1 MSFFFYDLETSGF
14 SPRSARIVQFAGQ
27 RTDMTL
33 RPVGDPVNIFIKLT
47 PDVLPDPE
55 AVLVTGITPQI
66 TLAEGVTEAE
76 FLKTFYDT
84 VVADDTIFL
93 GFNSIRFDDE
103 FMRFINY
110 RNFYDAYKWQWQNG
124 CSRWDLLDVVRMTR
138 ALRPEGINWPF
149 DSSGR
154 PANRLG
160 LLAEVNKL
168 NHTNAHDA
176 LSDVNATIALAQL
189 IRQKQPKLFDFLLA
203 VRDKQKVA
211 ELVMADQPFVYSSG
225 TYPSEFEKTTVAAV
239 VVQPSERQNVI
250 VFDLR
255 SDPDELADLSVA
267 ELAKRWQAKTSD
279 KVMPLPV
286 RLLQF
291 NRCPAVAPLSVLDD
305 PSRARL
311 QLDKAVIDDHF
322 RKLKSLKGFGEK
334 LIEALELRD
343 KQRQTEWTS
352 DDQSVDGQ
360 LYDGFF
366 DSHDNNLLAAV
377 RAASPDELGDF
388 IDQVHDPR
396 LQAMLPLYKARNY
409 PAHLT
414 AEEREAWET
423 FCQTRL
429 LSGQTSSRL
438 AKYMQRI
445 QELASTINDPA
456 QTYILEELRLYG
468 ESIMPAEL

>member
-14 SPRSARIVQFAGQ
+14 NPRLARIVQFAGQ
-27 RTDMTL
+27 RTDMEL
-33 RPVGDPVNIFIKLT
+33 RPIGDPVNIFIKLT

-66 TLAEGVTEAE
+66 TLAEGITEAE
-76 FLKTFYDT
+76 FLTTFYNT

-93 GFNSIRFDDE
+93 GFNSVRFDDE

-138 ALRPEGINWPF
+138 ALRPGGINWPF

-168 NHTNAHDA
+168 NHSNAHDA

-189 IRQKQPKLFDFLLA
+189 IRQKQPKLFDFLLS

-211 ELVMADQPFVYSSG
+211 ELVMDNQPFVYSSG
-225 TYPSEFEKTTVAAV
+225 TYPGEFEKTTVAAV
-239 VVQPSERQNVI
+239 VVQPSERQTAI

-255 SDPDELADLSVA
+255 FDPGDFSNLSVA
-267 ELAKRWQAKTSD
+267 ELAKRWQEKSSD
-279 KVMPLPV
+279 STAPLPV
-286 RLLQF
+286 KLLQF

-305 PSRARL
+305 PSRKRL
-311 QLDKAVIDDHF
+311 QLDKVVVGNHF
-322 RKLKSLKGFGEK
+322 KKLKSLKGFSEK

-360 LYDGFF
+360 LYDGFL
-366 DSHDNNLLAAV
+366 DSHDSNLLAAI
-377 RAASPDELGDF
+377 RAANPDELADF
-388 IDQVHDPR
+388 MDQIHDPR
-396 LQAMLPLYKARNY
+396 LQALLPLYKARNY
-409 PAHLT
+409 PSRLT
-414 AEEREAWET
+414 AEEREVWEA

-445 QELASTINDPA
+445 QELAAANNDHS

-468 ESIMPAEL
+468 ESIIPVEL

>member
-1 MSFFFYDLETSGF
+1 ME
-14 SPRSARIVQFAGQ
+14 
-27 RTDMTL
+27 L
-33 RPVGDPVNIFIKLT
+33 RPIDNPVNLFIKLT
-47 PDVLPDPE
+47 PDILPDPE
-55 AVLVTGITPQI
+55 AVLVTGITPQM
-66 TLAEGVTEAE
+66 TLADGVTEAE
-76 FLKTFYDT
+76 FLTTFYDT

-149 DSSGR
+149 DSTGH

-189 IRQKQPKLFDFLLA
+189 VRRKQPKLFDFLLSL
-203 VRDKQKVA
+203 RDKQKVA
-211 ELVMADQPFVYSSG
+211 ELVMGDQPFVYSSG
-225 TYPSEFEKTTVAAV
+225 TYPSEFEKTTVAAF
-239 VVQPSERQNVI
+239 VVQPSERQTAI

-255 SDPDELADLSVA
+255 FNPDEFANLSVA
-267 ELAKRWQAKTSD
+267 ELARRWQVKASD
-279 KVMPLPV
+279 DAPSLPIK
-286 RLLQF
+286 LLQF
-291 NRCPAVAPLSVLDD
+291 NRCPAVAPLGVLDG
-305 PSRARL
+305 PCRKRL
-311 QLDKAVIDDHF
+311 QLDEAVINDHF
-322 RKLKSLKGFGEK
+322 GKLKGLKGFAEK

-366 DSHDNNLLAAV
+366 DSHDSNLLPVIRVAK
-377 RAASPDELGDF
+377 PDELGDF
-388 IDQVHDPR
+388 IAQIHDPR
-396 LQAMLPLYKARNY
+396 LQALLPLYKARNY
-409 PAHLT
+409 PANLT

-438 AKYMQRI
+438 AKYMQHI
-445 QELASTINDPA
+445 QELASTTND
-456 QTYILEELRLYG
+456 QTQRYILEELRLYG
-468 ESIMPAEL
+468 ESIIPVEL

>member
-1 MSFFFYDLETSGF
+1 M
-14 SPRSARIVQFAGQ
+14 QFAGQ
-27 RTDMTL
+27 RTDMEL

-55 AVLVTGITPQI
+55 AILVTGITPQI

-76 FLKTFYDT
+76 FLTTFYNT

-103 FMRFINY
+103 FMRFMHY

-138 ALRPEGINWPF
+138 ALRPQGINWPF

-176 LSDVNATIALAQL
+176 LGDVNATIALAQL
-189 IRQKQPKLFDFLLA
+189 IYQRQPKLFDFLLSM
-203 VRDKQKVA
+203 RDKQKVS
-211 ELVMADQPFVYSSG
+211 ELVLSDQPFVYSSG
-225 TYPSEFEKTTVAAV
+225 IYPSEFEKTTVAAA
-239 VVQPSERQNVI
+239 VVQPSERQTAI

-255 SDPDELADLSVA
+255 FDPDEFSGLSVS
-267 ELAKRWQAKTSD
+267 ELAKRWQEKTSD
-279 KVMPLPV
+279 VAALLPV
-286 RLLQF
+286 KLLQF
-291 NRCPAVAPLSVLDD
+291 NRCPAVAPLNVLDA
-305 PSRARL
+305 PSRKRL
-311 QLDKAVIDDHF
+311 QLDEAVMEDHF
-322 RKLKSLKGFGEK
+322 KKLKHLKGFGEK
-334 LIEALELRD
+334 LVEALELRD
-343 KQRQTEWTS
+343 QQRQTEWTS
-352 DDQSVDGQ
+352 DNQSVDGQ

-366 DSHDNNLLAAV
+366 DSPDNNLLAV
-377 RAASPDELGDF
+377 IRAANPAELADF
-388 IDQVHDPR
+388 ISQVHDSR
-396 LQAMLPLYKARNY
+396 LQALLPLYKARNY
-409 PAHLT
+409 PADLT
-414 AEEREAWET
+414 AEEREAWEV

-429 LSGQTSSRL
+429 LVGQTSSRL
-438 AKYMQRI
+438 AKYLQRI
-445 QELASTINDPA
+445 QELAATTNDSS